1 MLTNGRKYCI
11 IFTIIGTSVLI
22 FYIATKGG
30 FVAMCT
36 EALKSRICE
45 LQHNLDRITA
55 IRNDITSDDILKM
68 SKELD
73 DLIVKYTKMLSMVK

>member
-1 MLTNGRKYCI
+1 
-11 IFTIIGTSVLI
+11 
-22 FYIATKGG
+22 
-30 FVAMCT
+30 MCT

-55 IRNDITSDDILKM
+55 IRDDITSDDILKM

>member
-1 MLTNGRKYCI
+1 
-11 IFTIIGTSVLI
+11 
-22 FYIATKGG
+22 
-30 FVAMCT
+30 MCT

-55 IRNDITSDDILKM
+55 IRDDITSDDILKM

-73 DLIVKYTKMLSMVK
+73 DLIVKYTRILNMAK